1 MQSTS
6 VLNPIVDMYQTQLE
20 ASRQFADAMFSGTEK
35 IDRVIID
42 ATHRAVSDQLRFA
55 QALAAARDPKGL
67 ASLQPSLIH
76 RPENAVNYQKEIMRV
91 FAEMQNDLGKSMQQ
105 YVEQLTT
112 KTTSSATR
120 PLETAQEQAKDAM
133 LNPMTGMFSVWESAF
148 REVAALANKNMVAA
162 RSTFENAA
170 NAVGNAATS
179 TVESVEHI
187 DEEASAEHRKSTSAH
202 RRK

>member
-1 MQSTS
+1 MQNTS

-67 ASLQPSLIH
+67 ASLQPSLLN
-76 RPENAVNYQKEIMRV
+76 RPESAVNYQKELMRV
-91 FAEMQNDLGKSMQQ
+91 FAEMQNDLGKSVQQ

-112 KTTSSATR
+112 RTANNATK
-120 PLETAQEQAKDAM
+120 PLETVQEHTKDAM
-133 LNPMTGMFSVWESAF
+133 FNPMTGMFSVWESAF
-148 REVAALANKNMVAA
+148 KEVAALANKNMVAA

-170 NAVGNAATS
+170 NAAGSAANNGVNI
-179 TVESVEHI
+179 VEEI
-187 DEEASAEHRKSTSAH
+187 DEGGGAERKGSSAH